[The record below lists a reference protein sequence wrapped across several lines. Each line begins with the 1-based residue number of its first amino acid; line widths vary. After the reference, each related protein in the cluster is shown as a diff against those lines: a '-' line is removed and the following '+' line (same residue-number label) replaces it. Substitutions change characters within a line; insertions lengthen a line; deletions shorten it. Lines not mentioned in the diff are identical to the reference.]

1 MRNLALAIAF
11 VGVAAF
17 PLAAQR
23 GPAQP
28 QRGSAPR
35 AATTGPASFAVMVTD
50 PSGTPITDVE
60 VTVTGKATRSGSTEG
75 GRIAFE
81 DLPIGPYHFKFEK
94 EGYDSAEQDV
104 TGKRGAPVD
113 VKVTM
118 TPKPEPVPPPAAPAP
133 EPAPTV
139 NAKPVVLD
147 MPAFIEKYY
156 VGKAS
161 GTTTPM
167 ACGDGG
173 SATLVQ
179 ANDPVAEHTHADAD
193 EFVYVIAGEGSARM
207 GQRTEPLSA
216 GVFLM
221 IPRGSAHA
229 FTVGKKHP
237 LVLVS
242 TLAGGHCS

>member
-1 MRNLALAIAF
+1 MRNLALAI
-11 VGVAAF
+11 VLVSVSTL
-17 PLAAQR
+17 PTAAQR
-23 GPAQP
+23 GTTQRAPA
-28 QRGSAPR
+28 
-35 AATTGPASFAVMVTD
+35 TGPASFAVMVTD
-50 PSGTPITDVE
+50 PSGTPITDVS
-60 VTVTGKATRSGSTEG
+60 VTVTGKANRSGSTEG

-81 DLPIGPYHFKFEK
+81 DLPVGPYHFKFEK
-94 EGYDSAEQDV
+94 DGYETTEQDV

-118 TPKPEPVPPPAAPAP
+118 TPKPAPAPPPPPPAP

-167 ACGDGG
+167 ACSDGG

-179 ANDPVAEHTHADAD
+179 ANDAVAEHSHSGAD
-193 EFVYVIAGEGSARM
+193 EFVYVIAGEGIARM
-207 GQRTEPLSA
+207 GQRNEPVSA
-216 GVFLM
+216 GVFMM
-221 IPRGSAHA
+221 IPRGTAHS
-229 FTVGKKHP
+229 FSVGKKHP
-237 LVLVS
+237 LVFVS